1 MKKNLI
7 VVANLLALSGCQVA
21 ATRVSD
27 PSTMTC
33 EQHLQMAQK
42 ANDFAARN
50 FDKAYSHDVQG
61 ADAQLF
67 LIKAKGPGS
76 YSANYNAAE
85 KDYQKNLEAANAA
98 GCDTSSYPVAPIA
111 EFEHRLGELKA
122 AAK

>member
-1 MKKNLI
+1 MKKTLI
-7 VVANLLALSGCQVA
+7 VALSLLALSGCQNVV
-21 ATRVSD
+21 TRKID

-33 EQHLQMAQK
+33 AQHLQLAKK

-85 KDYQKNLEAANAA
+85 KDYQKNFEAANTA
-98 GCDTSSYPVAPIA
+98 GCDTSAYPIAPIA
-111 EFEHRLGELKA
+111 EFERRLDKLKA